1 MANEQTLDRIEA
13 KTYRVQ
19 GLTCTNCAAKFERN
33 VKALPGVKEAKVNFG
48 AAKITVWGEATVEEL
63 EQAGAF
69 EHLKIHEERERTIR
83 REPFWKKKENRNVL
97 VSAVLLLI
105 GIAADAADSGGMAVA
120 MYLAAIALGG
130 YSLFWTGLRNLAR
143 WQLDM
148 NTLMTIAILGAA
160 AIGEWQEGAVV
171 VILFAISE
179 ALERY
184 SMDRA
189 RRSIASLLEMA
200 PAQATIRRGAEE
212 VTVPVEDVRL
222 GEVMIVKPGAKIP
235 LDGVVISGAS
245 TVNEAAM
252 TGESMPLEKTVGDA
266 VFAGTLNEE
275 GFLEVKVTKRA
286 DETVLAKMIDLVE
299 EAQAERAPSQAF
311 IDRFARY
318 YTPFIMIVALVVA
331 VIPPLVVGGH
341 WLDWV
346 YRGLAVLVIG
356 CPCAL
361 VISTPVA
368 IVTALGHAARRGV
381 LIKGGVYLEQIGR
394 LRAVSFDK
402 TGTLTEGKPSVTDV
416 VVYEGGR
423 ERLLAVAAAIE
434 KRSQHPLASAIVR
447 LAEEEGVPFFDVPVD
462 EFQSLTGQGV
472 KAVVGNETYYIGR
485 PSLLVEVLGRLPNEV
500 EERIAAF
507 REEGKTV
514 MAIGTARRLL
524 GLIAAADR
532 PRPSAAATV
541 AALRRL
547 GVKEIAMVTGDHKQ
561 TAQAI
566 GRQAGVSAIHAGLLP
581 EQKMAAIREL
591 KQRYG
596 ITAMVGDGV
605 NDAPA
610 LAAADIG
617 VAMGGAGTDAAL
629 ETADVVLMADDLRQL
644 PYTVRLGRRTLAIIK
659 QNMAFAFG
667 LKALALIAAIPG
679 WLTLWL
685 AVFAD
690 MGATLL
696 VTFNSIRLLRVKE
709 EGDGQ

>member
-1 MANEQTLDRIEA
+1 MAVANEQALEQLET

-19 GLTCTNCAAKFERN
+19 GLTCTNCAAKFEQN

-48 AAKITVWGEATVEEL
+48 AAKLTVWGEATIEEL

-69 EHLKIHEERERTIR
+69 ERLKIREERERITR
-83 REPFWKKKENRNVL
+83 REPFWKKKENWNIL
-97 VSAVLLLI
+97 ASAVLLLI
-105 GIAADAADSGGMAVA
+105 GIAADAADGGILAVA
-120 MYLAAIALGG
+120 MYLAVIVIGG
-130 YSLFWTGLRNLAR
+130 YSLFSTGLRNLAR
-143 WQLDM
+143 LQFDM

-184 SMDRA
+184 SMDQA
-189 RRSIASLLEMA
+189 RRSIASLMEMA
-200 PAQATIRRGAEE
+200 PAEAIIRRGAEE
-212 VTVPVEDVRL
+212 MTVPVEDVRV
-222 GEVMIVKPGAKIP
+222 GDVMIVRPGGKIA
-235 LDGVVISGAS
+235 LDGVVVNGAS
-245 TVNEAAM
+245 TVNEAAI
-252 TGESMPLEKTVGDA
+252 TGESMPSEKTVGDS
-266 VFAGTLNEE
+266 VFAGTLNGE
-275 GFLEVKVTKRA
+275 GFLEVKVTKRT
-286 DETVLAKMIDLVE
+286 DETTLAKMIDLIE

-318 YTPFIMIVALVVA
+318 YTPFIIIFALFIAIVS
-331 VIPPLVVGGH
+331 PLWMGGA

-368 IVTALGHAARRGV
+368 IVTAIGNAARRGV

-394 LRAVSFDK
+394 LRAVAFDK
-402 TGTLTEGKPSVTDV
+402 TGTLTKGKPAVTDII
-416 VVYEGGR
+416 VYEGKR

-434 KRSQHPLASAIVR
+434 KRSQHPLASAVVR
-447 LAEEEGVPFFDVPVD
+447 QAKEEGVSFLDVPVD

-472 KAVVGNETYYIGR
+472 KAVVGNETYYIGS
-485 PSLLVEVLGRLPNEV
+485 PSLFVDMLGRLPDEV
-500 EERIAAF
+500 EQRIAAF
-507 REEGKTV
+507 RQEGKTV
-514 MAIGTARRLL
+514 MAIGTASRLL
-524 GLIAAADR
+524 GLIAAADQLR
-532 PRPSAAATV
+532 SSAPDTIKAM
-541 AALRRL
+541 RRL
-547 GVKEIAMVTGDHKQ
+547 GVKEVAMVTGDHEQ

-566 GRQAGVSAIHAGLLP
+566 GRQAGVSDIRAGLLP
-581 EQKMAAIREL
+581 EQKLAAIREL

-596 ITAMVGDGV
+596 MTAMVGDGV

-610 LAAADIG
+610 LAAADVG
-617 VAMGGAGTDAAL
+617 VAMGGAGTDTAL

-644 PYTVRLGRRTLAIIK
+644 PYTIRLGSRTLAIIK
-659 QNMAFAFG
+659 QNIAFALG
-667 LKALALIAAIPG
+667 LKVLALIAAVPG

-696 VTFNSIRLLRVKE
+696 VTLNSMRLLRVKE
-709 EGDGQ
+709 

>member
-1 MANEQTLDRIEA
+1 MANEQALEQLET

-19 GLTCTNCAAKFERN
+19 GLTCTNCAAKFEQN

-48 AAKITVWGEATVEEL
+48 AAKLTVWGEATIEEL

-69 EHLKIHEERERTIR
+69 ERLKIREERERITR
-83 REPFWKKKENRNVL
+83 REPFWKKKENWNIL
-97 VSAVLLLI
+97 ASAVLLLI
-105 GIAADAADSGGMAVA
+105 GIAADTADGGILAVA
-120 MYLAAIALGG
+120 MYLAVIVIGG
-130 YSLFWTGLRNLAR
+130 YSLFSTGLRNLAR
-143 WQLDM
+143 LQFDM

-184 SMDRA
+184 SMDQA
-189 RRSIASLLEMA
+189 RRSIASLMEMA
-200 PAQATIRRGAEE
+200 PAEAIIRRGAEE
-212 VTVPVEDVRL
+212 MTVPVEDVRV
-222 GEVMIVKPGAKIP
+222 GDVMIVRPGGKIA
-235 LDGVVISGAS
+235 LDGVVVNGAS
-245 TVNEAAM
+245 TVNEAAI
-252 TGESMPLEKTVGDA
+252 TGESMPSEKTVGDS
-266 VFAGTLNEE
+266 VFAGTLNGE
-275 GFLEVKVTKRA
+275 GFLEVKVTKRT
-286 DETVLAKMIDLVE
+286 DETTLAKMIDLIE

-318 YTPFIMIVALVVA
+318 YTPFIIIFALFIAIV
-331 VIPPLVVGGH
+331 PPLWMGGA

-368 IVTALGHAARRGV
+368 IVTAIGNAARRGV

-394 LRAVSFDK
+394 LRAVAFDK
-402 TGTLTEGKPSVTDV
+402 TGTLTKGKPAVTDII
-416 VVYEGGR
+416 VYEGKR

-434 KRSQHPLASAIVR
+434 KRSQHPLASAVVR
-447 LAEEEGVPFFDVPVD
+447 QAKEEGVSFLDVPVD

-472 KAVVGNETYYIGR
+472 KAVVGNETYYIGS
-485 PSLLVEVLGRLPNEV
+485 PSLFVDMLGRLPDEV
-500 EERIAAF
+500 EQRIAAF
-507 REEGKTV
+507 RQEGKTV
-514 MAIGTARRLL
+514 MAIGTASRLL
-524 GLIAAADR
+524 GLIAAADQLR
-532 PRPSAAATV
+532 SSASDTIKAMQ
-541 AALRRL
+541 RL
-547 GVKEIAMVTGDHKQ
+547 GVKEVAMVTGDHEQ

-566 GRQAGVSAIHAGLLP
+566 GHQAGVSDIRAGLLP
-581 EQKMAAIREL
+581 EQKLAAIREL

-596 ITAMVGDGV
+596 MTAMVGDGV

-610 LAAADIG
+610 LAAADVG
-617 VAMGGAGTDAAL
+617 VAMGGAGTDTAL

-644 PYTVRLGRRTLAIIK
+644 PYTIRLGSRTLAIIK
-659 QNMAFAFG
+659 QNIAFALG
-667 LKALALIAAIPG
+667 LKVLALIAAVPG

-696 VTFNSIRLLRVKE
+696 VTLNSMRLLRVKE
-709 EGDGQ
+709 

>member
-1 MANEQTLDRIEA
+1 MAVANEQALEQLET

-19 GLTCTNCAAKFERN
+19 GLTCTNCAAKFEQN

-48 AAKITVWGEATVEEL
+48 AAKLTVWGEATIEEL

-69 EHLKIHEERERTIR
+69 ERLKIREERERITR
-83 REPFWKKKENRNVL
+83 REPFWKKKENWNIL
-97 VSAVLLLI
+97 ASAVLLLI
-105 GIAADAADSGGMAVA
+105 GIAADAADGGILAVA
-120 MYLAAIALGG
+120 MYLAVIVIGG
-130 YSLFWTGLRNLAR
+130 YSLFSTGLRNLAR
-143 WQLDM
+143 LQFDM

-184 SMDRA
+184 SMDQA
-189 RRSIASLLEMA
+189 RRSIASLMEMA
-200 PAQATIRRGAEE
+200 PAEAIIRRGAEE
-212 VTVPVEDVRL
+212 MTVPVEDVRV
-222 GEVMIVKPGAKIP
+222 GDVMIVRPGGKIA
-235 LDGVVISGAS
+235 LDGVVVNGAS
-245 TVNEAAM
+245 TVNEAAI
-252 TGESMPLEKTVGDA
+252 TGESMPSEKTVGDS
-266 VFAGTLNEE
+266 VFAGTLNGE
-275 GFLEVKVTKRA
+275 GFLEVKVTKRT
-286 DETVLAKMIDLVE
+286 DETTLAKMIDLIE

-318 YTPFIMIVALVVA
+318 YTPFIIIFALFIAIV
-331 VIPPLVVGGH
+331 PPLWMGGA

-368 IVTALGHAARRGV
+368 IVTAIGNAARRGV

-394 LRAVSFDK
+394 LRAVAFDK
-402 TGTLTEGKPSVTDV
+402 TGTLTKGKPAVTDII
-416 VVYEGGR
+416 VYEGKR

-434 KRSQHPLASAIVR
+434 KRSQHPLASAVVR
-447 LAEEEGVPFFDVPVD
+447 QAKEEGVSFLDVPVD

-472 KAVVGNETYYIGR
+472 KAVVGNETYYIGS
-485 PSLLVEVLGRLPNEV
+485 PSLFVDMLGRLPDEV
-500 EERIAAF
+500 EQRIAAF
-507 REEGKTV
+507 RQEGKTV
-514 MAIGTARRLL
+514 MAIGTASRLL
-524 GLIAAADR
+524 GLIAAADQLR
-532 PRPSAAATV
+532 SSAPDTIKAM
-541 AALRRL
+541 RRL
-547 GVKEIAMVTGDHKQ
+547 GVKEVAMVTGDHEQ

-566 GRQAGVSAIHAGLLP
+566 GRQAGVSDIRAGLLP
-581 EQKMAAIREL
+581 EQKLAAIREL

-596 ITAMVGDGV
+596 MTAMVGDGV

-610 LAAADIG
+610 LAAADVG
-617 VAMGGAGTDAAL
+617 VAMGGAGTDTAL

-644 PYTVRLGRRTLAIIK
+644 PYTIRLGSRTLAIIK
-659 QNMAFAFG
+659 QNIAFALG
-667 LKALALIAAIPG
+667 LKVLALIAAVPG

-696 VTFNSIRLLRVKE
+696 VTLNSMRLLRVKE
-709 EGDGQ
+709 

>member
-1 MANEQTLDRIEA
+1 MAVGNEQTLDRLEA

-19 GLTCTNCAAKFERN
+19 GLTCTNCAAKFEQN
-33 VKALPGVKEAKVNFG
+33 VKSLPGVKEAKVNFG
-48 AAKITVWGEATVEEL
+48 AAKLTVWGEATIDEL

-69 EHLKIHEERERTIR
+69 EQLTIREERERTVR
-83 REPFWKKKENRNVL
+83 PEPFWKKKENRNVL

-105 GIAADAADSGGMAVA
+105 GIAADAADKGMLAIA
-120 MYLAAIALGG
+120 MYLAAIVIGG

-143 WQLDM
+143 WQFDM
-148 NTLMTIAILGAA
+148 KTLMTIAILGAT

-184 SMDRA
+184 SMENA
-189 RRSIASLLEMA
+189 RRSIASLMEMA
-200 PAQATIRRGAEE
+200 PAEATIRRGTEE
-212 VTVPVEDVRL
+212 MTVPVEDVRV
-222 GEVMIVKPGAKIP
+222 GDVMIVKPGGKIA
-235 LDGVVISGAS
+235 LDGIVISGAS
-245 TVNEAAM
+245 TVNEAAI
-252 TGESMPLEKTVGDA
+252 TGESLPVEKAVGDA
-266 VFAGTLNEE
+266 VFAGTLNGE
-275 GFLEVKVTKRA
+275 GFLEVEVTKHA
-286 DETVLAKMIDLVE
+286 DETTLAKMIDLVE

-311 IDRFARY
+311 VDRFARY
-318 YTPFIMIVALVVA
+318 YTPFIIVTALLIAIV
-331 VIPPLVVGGH
+331 PPLVMGGE
-341 WLDWV
+341 WLDWI

-368 IVTALGHAARRGV
+368 IVTAIGNAARRGV
-381 LIKGGVYLEQIGR
+381 LIKGGVHLEQIGR
-394 LRAVSFDK
+394 LRAVAFDK
-402 TGTLTEGKPSVTDV
+402 TGTLTKGKPAVTDV
-416 VVYEGGR
+416 VVYEGTR
-423 ERLLAVAAAIE
+423 EQLLAIAAAIE

-447 LAEEEGVPFFDVPVD
+447 KAEEEGAPFLDVAVE

-472 KAVVGNETYYIGR
+472 KAVIAGNTYYIGS
-485 PSLLVEVLGRLPNEV
+485 PALFTSWIGKLPDEA
-500 EERIAAF
+500 EKQISAF
-507 REEGKTV
+507 RNEGKTV
-514 MAIGTARRLL
+514 MAVGTADRLL
-524 GLIAAADR
+524 GLVAAADQL
-532 PRPSAAATV
+532 RPSAPETV

-547 GVKEIAMVTGDHKQ
+547 GVAEVVMVTGDHEQ

-566 GRQAGVSAIHAGLLP
+566 GRQAGVSDIRAELLP
-581 EQKMAAIREL
+581 EQKLAAIREL
-591 KQRYG
+591 KERCG
-596 ITAMVGDGV
+596 MTAMVGDGV

-644 PYTVRLGRRTLAIIK
+644 PYTVHLGRRTLAVIR
-659 QNMAFAFG
+659 QNIAVALG
-667 LKALALIAAIPG
+667 LKVLALVAAVPG

-696 VTFNSIRLLRVKE
+696 VTLNSMRLLRVKE
-709 EGDGQ
+709 

>member
-1 MANEQTLDRIEA
+1 MANEQALEQLET

-19 GLTCTNCAAKFERN
+19 GLTCTNCAAKFEQN

-48 AAKITVWGEATVEEL
+48 AAKLTVWGEATIEEL

-69 EHLKIHEERERTIR
+69 ERLKIREERERITR
-83 REPFWKKKENRNVL
+83 REPFWKKKENWNIL
-97 VSAVLLLI
+97 ASAVLLLI
-105 GIAADAADSGGMAVA
+105 GIAADAADGGILAVA
-120 MYLAAIALGG
+120 MYLAVIVIGG
-130 YSLFWTGLRNLAR
+130 YSLFSTGLRNLAR
-143 WQLDM
+143 LQFDM

-184 SMDRA
+184 SMDQA
-189 RRSIASLLEMA
+189 RRSIASLMEMA
-200 PAQATIRRGAEE
+200 PAEAIIRRGAEE
-212 VTVPVEDVRL
+212 MTVPVEDVRV
-222 GEVMIVKPGAKIP
+222 GDVMIVRPGGKIA
-235 LDGVVISGAS
+235 LDGVVVNGAS
-245 TVNEAAM
+245 TVNEAAI
-252 TGESMPLEKTVGDA
+252 TGESMPSEKTVGDS
-266 VFAGTLNEE
+266 VFAGTLNGE
-275 GFLEVKVTKRA
+275 GFLEVKVTKRT
-286 DETVLAKMIDLVE
+286 DETTLAKMIDLIE

-318 YTPFIMIVALVVA
+318 YTPFIIIFALFIAIVS
-331 VIPPLVVGGH
+331 PLWMGGA

-368 IVTALGHAARRGV
+368 IVTAIGNAARRGV

-394 LRAVSFDK
+394 LRAVAFDK
-402 TGTLTEGKPSVTDV
+402 TGTLTKGKPAVTDII
-416 VVYEGGR
+416 VYEGKR

-434 KRSQHPLASAIVR
+434 KRSQHPLASAVVR
-447 LAEEEGVPFFDVPVD
+447 QAKEEGVSFLDVPVD

-472 KAVVGNETYYIGR
+472 KAVVGNETYYIGS
-485 PSLLVEVLGRLPNEV
+485 PSLFVDMLGRLPDEV
-500 EERIAAF
+500 EQRIAAF
-507 REEGKTV
+507 RQEGKTV
-514 MAIGTARRLL
+514 MAIGTASRLL
-524 GLIAAADR
+524 GLIAAADQLR
-532 PRPSAAATV
+532 SSAPDTIKAM
-541 AALRRL
+541 RRL
-547 GVKEIAMVTGDHKQ
+547 GVKEVAMVTGDHEQ

-566 GRQAGVSAIHAGLLP
+566 GRQAGVSDIRAGLLP
-581 EQKMAAIREL
+581 EQKLAAIREL

-596 ITAMVGDGV
+596 MTAMVGDGV

-610 LAAADIG
+610 LAAADVG
-617 VAMGGAGTDAAL
+617 VAMGGAGTDTAL

-644 PYTVRLGRRTLAIIK
+644 PYTIRLGSRTLAIIK
-659 QNMAFAFG
+659 QNIAFALG
-667 LKALALIAAIPG
+667 LKVLALIAAVPG

-696 VTFNSIRLLRVKE
+696 VTLNSMRLLRVKE
-709 EGDGQ
+709 

>member
-1 MANEQTLDRIEA
+1 VANEQALEQLET

-19 GLTCTNCAAKFERN
+19 GLTCTNCAAKFEQN

-48 AAKITVWGEATVEEL
+48 AAKLTVWGEATIEEL

-69 EHLKIHEERERTIR
+69 ERLKIREERERITR
-83 REPFWKKKENRNVL
+83 REPFWKKKENWNIL
-97 VSAVLLLI
+97 ASAVLLLI
-105 GIAADAADSGGMAVA
+105 GIAADAADGGILAVA
-120 MYLAAIALGG
+120 MYLAVIVIGG
-130 YSLFWTGLRNLAR
+130 YSLFSTGLRNLAR
-143 WQLDM
+143 LQFDM

-184 SMDRA
+184 SMDQA
-189 RRSIASLLEMA
+189 RRSIASLMEMA
-200 PAQATIRRGAEE
+200 PAEAIIRRGAEE
-212 VTVPVEDVRL
+212 MTVPVEDVRV
-222 GEVMIVKPGAKIP
+222 GDVMIVRPGGKIA
-235 LDGVVISGAS
+235 LDGVVVNGAS
-245 TVNEAAM
+245 TVNEAAI
-252 TGESMPLEKTVGDA
+252 TGESMPSEKTVGDS
-266 VFAGTLNEE
+266 VFAGTLNGE
-275 GFLEVKVTKRA
+275 GFLEVKVTKRT
-286 DETVLAKMIDLVE
+286 DETTLAKMIDLIE

-318 YTPFIMIVALVVA
+318 YTPFIIIFALFIAIV
-331 VIPPLVVGGH
+331 PPLWMGGA

-368 IVTALGHAARRGV
+368 IVTAIGNAARRGV

-394 LRAVSFDK
+394 LRAVAFDK
-402 TGTLTEGKPSVTDV
+402 TGTLTKGKPAVTDII
-416 VVYEGGR
+416 VYAGKR

-434 KRSQHPLASAIVR
+434 KRSQHPLASAVVR
-447 LAEEEGVPFFDVPVD
+447 QAKEEGVSFLDVPVD

-472 KAVVGNETYYIGR
+472 KAVVGNETYYIGS
-485 PSLLVEVLGRLPNEV
+485 PSLFVDMLGRLPDEV
-500 EERIAAF
+500 EQRIAAF
-507 REEGKTV
+507 RQEGKTV
-514 MAIGTARRLL
+514 MAIGTASRLL
-524 GLIAAADR
+524 GLIAAADQLR
-532 PRPSAAATV
+532 SSAPDTIKAM
-541 AALRRL
+541 RRL
-547 GVKEIAMVTGDHKQ
+547 GVKEVAMVTGDHEQ

-566 GRQAGVSAIHAGLLP
+566 GRQAGVSDIRAGLLP
-581 EQKMAAIREL
+581 EQKLAAIREL

-596 ITAMVGDGV
+596 MTAMVGDGV

-610 LAAADIG
+610 LAAADVG
-617 VAMGGAGTDAAL
+617 VAMGGAGTDTAL

-644 PYTVRLGRRTLAIIK
+644 PYTIRLGSRTLAIIK
-659 QNMAFAFG
+659 QNIAFALG
-667 LKALALIAAIPG
+667 LKVLALIAAVPG

-696 VTFNSIRLLRVKE
+696 VTLNSMRLLRVKE
-709 EGDGQ
+709 

>member
-19 GLTCTNCAAKFERN
+19 GLTCANCAAKFERN

-69 EHLKIHEERERTIR
+69 ERLKIREERERTIR
-83 REPFWKKKENRNVL
+83 REPFWKKKENGNVL
-97 VSAVLLLI
+97 VSAALLLI

-200 PAQATIRRGAEE
+200 PAAATIRRGAEE

-235 LDGVVISGAS
+235 LDGVVVSGAS

-252 TGESMPLEKTVGDA
+252 TGESVPSEKTVGDA
-266 VFAGTLNEE
+266 VFAGTLNGE

-286 DETVLAKMIDLVE
+286 DETMLAKMIDLVE

-311 IDRFARY
+311 IDRFALY
-318 YTPFIMIVALVVA
+318 YTPFIMIAALLVA
-331 VIPPLVVGGH
+331 VIPPLVVGGN

-394 LRAVSFDK
+394 LRAVAFDK

-447 LAEEEGVPFFDVPVD
+447 LAEEDGVPFFDVPVD
-462 EFQSLTGQGV
+462 DFQSLTGQGV

-485 PSLLVEVLGRLPNEV
+485 PSLLASVLGRLPGEA
-500 EERIAAF
+500 EQRIAAF
-507 REEGKTV
+507 RQEGKTV

-532 PRPSAAATV
+532 LRPSAAATI
-541 AALRRL
+541 AALPRL
-547 GVKEIAMVTGDHKQ
+547 GIKEIAMVTGDHKQ

-566 GRQAGVSAIHAGLLP
+566 GRQAGVSAIRAGLLP
-581 EQKMAAIREL
+581 EQKLAAIREL

-644 PYTVRLGRRTLAIIK
+644 PYTVRLGRRTLSIIK
-659 QNMAFAFG
+659 QNIVFALG
-667 LKALALIAAIPG
+667 LKALALMAAIPG

-696 VTFNSIRLLRVKE
+696 VTFNSMRLLRVKE
-709 EGDGQ
+709 

>member
-1 MANEQTLDRIEA
+1 MANEQTLERIEA

-19 GLTCTNCAAKFERN
+19 GLTCANCAAKFERN

-48 AAKITVWGEATVEEL
+48 AAKITVWGETTVEEL

-69 EHLKIHEERERTIR
+69 ERLKIREERERTIR
-83 REPFWKKKENRNVL
+83 REPFWKKKENGNVL
-97 VSAVLLLI
+97 VSAALLLI

-235 LDGVVISGAS
+235 LDGVVVSGAS

-252 TGESMPLEKTVGDA
+252 TGESVPSEKTVGDA
-266 VFAGTLNEE
+266 VFAGTLNGE

-286 DETVLAKMIDLVE
+286 DETMLAKMIDLVE

-318 YTPFIMIVALVVA
+318 YTPFIMIAALLVAF
-331 VIPPLVVGGH
+331 IPPLVAGGN

-394 LRAVSFDK
+394 LRAVAFDK

-423 ERLLAVAAAIE
+423 EQLLAVAAAIE

-447 LAEEEGVPFFDVPVD
+447 LAEEDGVPFFDVPVD

-472 KAVVGNETYYIGR
+472 RAVVGNETYYIGR
-485 PSLLVEVLGRLPNEV
+485 PSLLAEVLGRLSDEA
-500 EERIAAF
+500 EQRIAAF
-507 REEGKTV
+507 RQEGKTV
-514 MAIGTARRLL
+514 MAIGMARRLL

-532 PRPSAAATV
+532 LRPSAAATI

-547 GVKEIAMVTGDHKQ
+547 GIKEIAMVTGDHKQ

-566 GRQAGVSAIHAGLLP
+566 GRQAGVSAIRAGLLP
-581 EQKMAAIREL
+581 EQKLAAIREL

-644 PYTVRLGRRTLAIIK
+644 PYTVRLGRRTLSIIK
-659 QNMAFAFG
+659 QNIAFALG
-667 LKALALIAAIPG
+667 LKALALMAAIPG

-696 VTFNSIRLLRVKE
+696 VTFNSMRLLRVKE
-709 EGDGQ
+709 

>member
-1 MANEQTLDRIEA
+1 MANEQTLDRLEA

-19 GLTCTNCAAKFERN
+19 GLTCTNCAAKFEHN
-33 VKALPGVKEAKVNFG
+33 VKSLPGVKEAKVNFG
-48 AAKITVWGEATVEEL
+48 AAKLTVWGETTIEEL

-69 EHLKIHEERERTIR
+69 ERLKIREERERLMR
-83 REPFWKKKENRNVL
+83 REPFWKKKENWNVL
-97 VSAVLLLI
+97 VAAGLLGL
-105 GIAADAADSGGMAVA
+105 GVAADAADRGILAVV
-120 MYLAAIALGG
+120 MYLGAIAIGG
-130 YSLFWTGLRNLAR
+130 YSLFWTGLRNLVR

-189 RRSIASLLEMA
+189 RRSIASLMEMA
-200 PAQATIRRGAEE
+200 PAEATIQRGAEE

-235 LDGVVISGAS
+235 LDGVVVNGAS

-252 TGESMPLEKTVGDA
+252 TGESLPVEKTVGDS

-286 DETVLAKMIDLVE
+286 DETMLAKMIDLVE

-318 YTPFIMIVALVVA
+318 YTPLIMIVALLVA
-331 VIPPLVVGGH
+331 VIPPLVVGGN

-394 LRAVSFDK
+394 FDAVAFDK

-416 VVYEGGR
+416 VVYEESR

-434 KRSQHPLASAIVR
+434 KRSQHPLASAVVR
-447 LAEEEGVPFFDVPVD
+447 LAEEDGVPFLDVPVD
-462 EFQSLTGQGV
+462 DFQSLTGQGV
-472 KAVVGNETYYIGR
+472 KAVVENETYYIGR
-485 PSLLVEVLGRLPNEV
+485 PSLFADMLGRLPDEA
-500 EERIAAF
+500 EQRIAAF
-507 REEGKTV
+507 RQEGKTV
-514 MAIGTARRLL
+514 MAIGTADRLL
-524 GLIAAADR
+524 GLIAAADQL
-532 PRPSAAATV
+532 RPSATETV

-547 GVKEIAMVTGDHKQ
+547 GVGEVVMVTGDHEQ

-566 GRQAGVSAIHAGLLP
+566 GRQAGVSDIRAGLLP
-581 EQKMAAIREL
+581 EEKLTAIREL
-591 KQRYG
+591 KQRCG
-596 ITAMVGDGV
+596 MTAMVGDGV

-617 VAMGGAGTDAAL
+617 VAMGGAGTDTAL

-644 PYTVRLGRRTLAIIK
+644 PYTVRLGRRTLAIIR
-659 QNMAFAFG
+659 QNIAFALG
-667 LKALALIAAIPG
+667 LKVLALVAAVPG

-696 VTFNSIRLLRVKE
+696 VTLNSMRLLRVKE
-709 EGDGQ
+709 

>member
-1 MANEQTLDRIEA
+1 MAVANEQALEQLET

-19 GLTCTNCAAKFERN
+19 GLTCTNCAAKFEQN

-48 AAKITVWGEATVEEL
+48 AAKLTVWGEATIEEL

-69 EHLKIHEERERTIR
+69 ERLKIREERERITR
-83 REPFWKKKENRNVL
+83 REPFWKKKENWNIL
-97 VSAVLLLI
+97 ASAVLLLI
-105 GIAADAADSGGMAVA
+105 GIAADTADGGILAVA
-120 MYLAAIALGG
+120 MYLAVIVIGG
-130 YSLFWTGLRNLAR
+130 YSLFSTGLRNLAR
-143 WQLDM
+143 LQFDM

-184 SMDRA
+184 SMDQA
-189 RRSIASLLEMA
+189 RRSIASLMEMA
-200 PAQATIRRGAEE
+200 PAEAIIRRGAEE
-212 VTVPVEDVRL
+212 MTVPVEDVRV
-222 GEVMIVKPGAKIP
+222 GDVMIVRPGGKIA
-235 LDGVVISGAS
+235 LDGVVVNGAS
-245 TVNEAAM
+245 TVNEAAI
-252 TGESMPLEKTVGDA
+252 TGESMPSEKTVGDS
-266 VFAGTLNEE
+266 VFAGTLNGE
-275 GFLEVKVTKRA
+275 GFLEVKVTKRT
-286 DETVLAKMIDLVE
+286 DETTLAKMIDLIE

-318 YTPFIMIVALVVA
+318 YTPFIIIFALFIAIV
-331 VIPPLVVGGH
+331 PPLWMGGA

-368 IVTALGHAARRGV
+368 IVTAIGNAARRGV

-394 LRAVSFDK
+394 LRAVAFDK
-402 TGTLTEGKPSVTDV
+402 TGTLTKGKPAVTDII
-416 VVYEGGR
+416 VYEGKR

-434 KRSQHPLASAIVR
+434 KRSQHPLASAVVR
-447 LAEEEGVPFFDVPVD
+447 QAKEEGVSFLDVPVD

-472 KAVVGNETYYIGR
+472 KAVVGNETYYIGS
-485 PSLLVEVLGRLPNEV
+485 PSLFVDMLGRLPDEV
-500 EERIAAF
+500 EQRIAAF
-507 REEGKTV
+507 RQEGKTV
-514 MAIGTARRLL
+514 MAIGTASRLL
-524 GLIAAADR
+524 GLIAAADQLR
-532 PRPSAAATV
+532 SSASDTIKAMQ
-541 AALRRL
+541 RL
-547 GVKEIAMVTGDHKQ
+547 GVKEVAMVTGDHEQ

-566 GRQAGVSAIHAGLLP
+566 GRQAGVSDIRAGLLP
-581 EQKMAAIREL
+581 EQKLAAIREL

-596 ITAMVGDGV
+596 MTAMVGDGV

-610 LAAADIG
+610 LAAADVG
-617 VAMGGAGTDAAL
+617 VAMGGAGTDTAL

-644 PYTVRLGRRTLAIIK
+644 PYTIRLGSRTLAIIK
-659 QNMAFAFG
+659 QNIAFALG
-667 LKALALIAAIPG
+667 LKVLALIAAVPG

-696 VTFNSIRLLRVKE
+696 VTLNSMRLLRVKE
-709 EGDGQ
+709 

>member
-1 MANEQTLDRIEA
+1 MANEQALEQLET

-19 GLTCTNCAAKFERN
+19 GLTCTNCAAKFEQN

-48 AAKITVWGEATVEEL
+48 AAKLTVWGEATIEEL

-69 EHLKIHEERERTIR
+69 ERLKIREERERITR
-83 REPFWKKKENRNVL
+83 REPFWKKKENWNIL
-97 VSAVLLLI
+97 ASAVLLLI
-105 GIAADAADSGGMAVA
+105 GIAADAADGGILAVA
-120 MYLAAIALGG
+120 MYLAVIVIGG
-130 YSLFWTGLRNLAR
+130 YSLFSTGLRNLAR
-143 WQLDM
+143 LQFDM

-184 SMDRA
+184 SMDQA
-189 RRSIASLLEMA
+189 RRSIASLMEMA
-200 PAQATIRRGAEE
+200 PAEAIIRRGAEE
-212 VTVPVEDVRL
+212 MTVPVEDVRV
-222 GEVMIVKPGAKIP
+222 GDVMIVRPGGKIA
-235 LDGVVISGAS
+235 LDGVVVNGAS
-245 TVNEAAM
+245 TVNEAAI
-252 TGESMPLEKTVGDA
+252 TGESMPSEKTVGDS
-266 VFAGTLNEE
+266 VFAGTLNGE
-275 GFLEVKVTKRA
+275 GFLEVKVTKRT
-286 DETVLAKMIDLVE
+286 DETTLAKMIDLIE

-318 YTPFIMIVALVVA
+318 YTPFIIIFALFIAIVS
-331 VIPPLVVGGH
+331 PLWMGGA

-368 IVTALGHAARRGV
+368 IVTAIGNAARRGV

-394 LRAVSFDK
+394 LRAVAFDK
-402 TGTLTEGKPSVTDV
+402 TGTLTKGKPAVTDII
-416 VVYEGGR
+416 VYEGKR

-434 KRSQHPLASAIVR
+434 KRSQHPLASAVVR
-447 LAEEEGVPFFDVPVD
+447 QAKEEGVSFLDVPVD

-472 KAVVGNETYYIGR
+472 KAVVGNETCYIGS
-485 PSLLVEVLGRLPNEV
+485 PSLFVDMLGRLPDEV
-500 EERIAAF
+500 EQRIAAF
-507 REEGKTV
+507 RQEGKTV
-514 MAIGTARRLL
+514 MAIGTASRLL
-524 GLIAAADR
+524 GLIAAADQLR
-532 PRPSAAATV
+532 SSAPDTIKAM
-541 AALRRL
+541 RRL
-547 GVKEIAMVTGDHKQ
+547 GVKEVAMVTGDHEQ

-566 GRQAGVSAIHAGLLP
+566 GRQAGVSDIRAGLLP
-581 EQKMAAIREL
+581 EQKLAAIREL

-596 ITAMVGDGV
+596 MTAMVGDGV

-610 LAAADIG
+610 LAAADVG
-617 VAMGGAGTDAAL
+617 VAMGGAGTDTAL

-644 PYTVRLGRRTLAIIK
+644 PYTIRLGSRTLAIIK
-659 QNMAFAFG
+659 QNIAFALG
-667 LKALALIAAIPG
+667 LKVLALIAAVPG

-696 VTFNSIRLLRVKE
+696 VTLNSMRLLRVKE
-709 EGDGQ
+709 

>member
-1 MANEQTLDRIEA
+1 MANEQALEQLET

-19 GLTCTNCAAKFERN
+19 GLTCTNCAAKFEQN

-48 AAKITVWGEATVEEL
+48 AAKLTVWGEATIEEL

-69 EHLKIHEERERTIR
+69 ERLKIREERERITR
-83 REPFWKKKENRNVL
+83 REPFWKKKENWNIL
-97 VSAVLLLI
+97 ASAVLLLI
-105 GIAADAADSGGMAVA
+105 GIAADAADGGILAVA
-120 MYLAAIALGG
+120 MYLAVIVIGG
-130 YSLFWTGLRNLAR
+130 YSLFSTGLRNLAR
-143 WQLDM
+143 LQFDM

-184 SMDRA
+184 SMDQA
-189 RRSIASLLEMA
+189 RRSIASLMEMA
-200 PAQATIRRGAEE
+200 PAEAIIRRGAEE
-212 VTVPVEDVRL
+212 MTVPVEDVRV
-222 GEVMIVKPGAKIP
+222 GDVMIVRPGGKIA
-235 LDGVVISGAS
+235 LDGVVVNGAS
-245 TVNEAAM
+245 TVNEAAI
-252 TGESMPLEKTVGDA
+252 TGESMPSEKTVGDS
-266 VFAGTLNEE
+266 VFAGTLNGE
-275 GFLEVKVTKRA
+275 GFLEVKVTKRT
-286 DETVLAKMIDLVE
+286 DETTLAKMIDLIE

-318 YTPFIMIVALVVA
+318 YTPFIIIFALFIAIVT
-331 VIPPLVVGGH
+331 PLWMGGA

-368 IVTALGHAARRGV
+368 IVTAIGNAARRGV

-394 LRAVSFDK
+394 LRAVAFDK
-402 TGTLTEGKPSVTDV
+402 TGTLTKGKPAVTDII
-416 VVYEGGR
+416 VYEGKR

-434 KRSQHPLASAIVR
+434 KRSQHPLASAVVR
-447 LAEEEGVPFFDVPVD
+447 QAKEEGVSFLDVPVD

-472 KAVVGNETYYIGR
+472 KAVVGNETYYIGS
-485 PSLLVEVLGRLPNEV
+485 PSLFVDMLGRLPDEV
-500 EERIAAF
+500 EQRIAAF
-507 REEGKTV
+507 RQEGKTV
-514 MAIGTARRLL
+514 MAIGTASRLL
-524 GLIAAADR
+524 GLIAAADQLR
-532 PRPSAAATV
+532 SSASDTIKAMQ
-541 AALRRL
+541 RL
-547 GVKEIAMVTGDHKQ
+547 GVKEVAMVTGDHEQ

-566 GRQAGVSAIHAGLLP
+566 GRQAGVSDIRAGLLP
-581 EQKMAAIREL
+581 EQKLAAIREL

-596 ITAMVGDGV
+596 MTAMVGDGV

-610 LAAADIG
+610 LAAADVG
-617 VAMGGAGTDAAL
+617 VAMGGAGTDTAL

-644 PYTVRLGRRTLAIIK
+644 PYTIRLGSRTLAIIK
-659 QNMAFAFG
+659 QNIAFALG
-667 LKALALIAAIPG
+667 LKVLALIAAVPG

-696 VTFNSIRLLRVKE
+696 VTLNSMRLLRVKE
-709 EGDGQ
+709 

>member
-1 MANEQTLDRIEA
+1 MANEQTLERIEA

-19 GLTCTNCAAKFERN
+19 GLTCANCAAKFERN

-48 AAKITVWGEATVEEL
+48 AAKLTVWGEATLEEL

-69 EHLKIHEERERTIR
+69 ERLKIREARERTIQ

-105 GIAADAADSGGMAVA
+105 GIVADAADSAGMAVA

-189 RRSIASLLEMA
+189 RRSIVSLLEMA

-235 LDGVVISGAS
+235 LDGVVVNGAS

-252 TGESMPLEKTVGDA
+252 TGESVPSEKTVGDA
-266 VFAGTLNEE
+266 VFAGTLNGE

-286 DETVLAKMIDLVE
+286 DETMLAKMIDLVE

-318 YTPFIMIVALVVA
+318 YTPFIMIVALLIA
-331 VIPPLVVGGH
+331 VIPPLVVGGN

-381 LIKGGVYLEQIGR
+381 LIKGGGYLEQIGR
-394 LRAVSFDK
+394 LRAVAFDK

-416 VVYEGGR
+416 VVYDESR
-423 ERLLAVAAAIE
+423 ERLLGVAAAIE
-434 KRSQHPLASAIVR
+434 KRSQHPLASAVVR
-447 LAEEEGVPFFDVPVD
+447 QAKEEGVPFLDVPVD

-472 KAVVGNETYYIGR
+472 RAVVGNETYYIGR
-485 PSLLVEVLGRLPNEV
+485 PSLLAEVLGRLPDEA
-500 EERIAAF
+500 EQRIATF
-507 REEGKTV
+507 RQEGKTV

-532 PRPSAAATV
+532 PRPSAAPTV

-566 GRQAGVSAIHAGLLP
+566 GRQAGVSAMCAGLLP
-581 EQKMAAIREL
+581 EQKLAAIREL

-659 QNMAFAFG
+659 QNIAFALG
-667 LKALALIAAIPG
+667 LKALALVAAIPG

-696 VTFNSIRLLRVKE
+696 VTFNSMRLLRVKE

>member
-1 MANEQTLDRIEA
+1 MAVANEQALEQLET

-19 GLTCTNCAAKFERN
+19 GLTCTNCAAKFEQN

-48 AAKITVWGEATVEEL
+48 AAKLTVWGEATIEEL

-69 EHLKIHEERERTIR
+69 ERLKIREERERITR
-83 REPFWKKKENRNVL
+83 REPFWKKKENWNIL
-97 VSAVLLLI
+97 ASAVLLLI
-105 GIAADAADSGGMAVA
+105 GIAADTADGGILAVA
-120 MYLAAIALGG
+120 MYLAVIVIGG
-130 YSLFWTGLRNLAR
+130 YSLFSTGLRNLAR
-143 WQLDM
+143 LQFDM

-184 SMDRA
+184 SMDQA
-189 RRSIASLLEMA
+189 RRSIASLMEMA
-200 PAQATIRRGAEE
+200 PAEAIIRRGAEE
-212 VTVPVEDVRL
+212 MTVPVEDVRV
-222 GEVMIVKPGAKIP
+222 GDVMIVRPGGKIA
-235 LDGVVISGAS
+235 LDGVVVNGAS
-245 TVNEAAM
+245 TVNEAAI
-252 TGESMPLEKTVGDA
+252 TGESMPSEKTVGDS
-266 VFAGTLNEE
+266 VFAGTLNGE
-275 GFLEVKVTKRA
+275 GFLEVKVTKRT
-286 DETVLAKMIDLVE
+286 DETTLAKMIDLIE

-318 YTPFIMIVALVVA
+318 YTPFIIIFALFIAIV
-331 VIPPLVVGGH
+331 PPLWMGGA

-368 IVTALGHAARRGV
+368 IVTAIGNAARRGV

-394 LRAVSFDK
+394 LRAVAFDK
-402 TGTLTEGKPSVTDV
+402 TGTLTKGKPAVTDII
-416 VVYEGGR
+416 VYEGKR

-434 KRSQHPLASAIVR
+434 KRSQHPLASAVVR
-447 LAEEEGVPFFDVPVD
+447 QAKEEGVSFLDVPVD

-472 KAVVGNETYYIGR
+472 KAVVGNETYYIGS
-485 PSLLVEVLGRLPNEV
+485 PSLFVDMLGRLPDEV
-500 EERIAAF
+500 EQRIAAF
-507 REEGKTV
+507 RQEGKTV
-514 MAIGTARRLL
+514 MAIGTASRLL
-524 GLIAAADR
+524 GLIAAADQLR
-532 PRPSAAATV
+532 SSASDTIKAMQ
-541 AALRRL
+541 RL
-547 GVKEIAMVTGDHKQ
+547 GVKEVAMVTGDHEQ

-566 GRQAGVSAIHAGLLP
+566 GHQAGVSDIRAGLLP
-581 EQKMAAIREL
+581 EQKLAAIREL

-596 ITAMVGDGV
+596 MTAMVGDGV

-610 LAAADIG
+610 LAAADVG
-617 VAMGGAGTDAAL
+617 VAMGGAGTDTAL

-644 PYTVRLGRRTLAIIK
+644 PYTIRLGSRTLAIIK
-659 QNMAFAFG
+659 QNIAFALG
-667 LKALALIAAIPG
+667 LKVLALIAAVPG

-696 VTFNSIRLLRVKE
+696 VTLNSMRLLRVKE
-709 EGDGQ
+709 

>member
-1 MANEQTLDRIEA
+1 MVVANEQALEQLET

-19 GLTCTNCAAKFERN
+19 GLTCTNCAAKFEQN

-48 AAKITVWGEATVEEL
+48 AAKLTVWGEATIEEL

-69 EHLKIHEERERTIR
+69 ERLKIREERERITR
-83 REPFWKKKENRNVL
+83 REPFWKKKENWNIL
-97 VSAVLLLI
+97 ASAVLLLI
-105 GIAADAADSGGMAVA
+105 GIAADAADGGILAVA
-120 MYLAAIALGG
+120 MYLAVIVIGG
-130 YSLFWTGLRNLAR
+130 YSLFSTGLRNLAR
-143 WQLDM
+143 LQFDM

-184 SMDRA
+184 SMDQA
-189 RRSIASLLEMA
+189 RRSIASLMEMA
-200 PAQATIRRGAEE
+200 PAEAIIRRGAEE
-212 VTVPVEDVRL
+212 MTVPVEDVRV
-222 GEVMIVKPGAKIP
+222 GDVMIVRPGGKIA
-235 LDGVVISGAS
+235 LDGVVVNGAS
-245 TVNEAAM
+245 TVNEAAI
-252 TGESMPLEKTVGDA
+252 TGESMPSEKTVGDS
-266 VFAGTLNEE
+266 VFAGTLNGE
-275 GFLEVKVTKRA
+275 GFLEVKVTKRT
-286 DETVLAKMIDLVE
+286 DETTLAKMIDLIE

-318 YTPFIMIVALVVA
+318 YTPFIIIFALFIAIV
-331 VIPPLVVGGH
+331 PPLWMGGA

-368 IVTALGHAARRGV
+368 IVTAIGNAARRGV

-394 LRAVSFDK
+394 LRAVAFDK
-402 TGTLTEGKPSVTDV
+402 TGTLTKGKPAVTDII
-416 VVYEGGR
+416 VYAGKR

-434 KRSQHPLASAIVR
+434 KRSQHPLASAVVR
-447 LAEEEGVPFFDVPVD
+447 QAKEEGVSFLDVPVD

-472 KAVVGNETYYIGR
+472 KAVVGNETYYIGS
-485 PSLLVEVLGRLPNEV
+485 PSLFVDMLGRLPDEV
-500 EERIAAF
+500 EQRIAAF
-507 REEGKTV
+507 RQEGKTV
-514 MAIGTARRLL
+514 MAIGTASRLL
-524 GLIAAADR
+524 GLIAAADQLR
-532 PRPSAAATV
+532 SSAPDTIKAM
-541 AALRRL
+541 RRL
-547 GVKEIAMVTGDHKQ
+547 GVKEVAMVTGDHEQ

-566 GRQAGVSAIHAGLLP
+566 GRQAGVSDIRAGLLP
-581 EQKMAAIREL
+581 EQKLAAIREL

-596 ITAMVGDGV
+596 MTAMVGDGV

-610 LAAADIG
+610 LAAADVG
-617 VAMGGAGTDAAL
+617 VAMGGAGTDTAL

-644 PYTVRLGRRTLAIIK
+644 PYTIRLGSRTLAIIK
-659 QNMAFAFG
+659 QNIAFALG
-667 LKALALIAAIPG
+667 LKVLALIAAVPG

-696 VTFNSIRLLRVKE
+696 VTLNSMRLLRVKE
-709 EGDGQ
+709 

>member
-1 MANEQTLDRIEA
+1 MANEQALEQLET

-19 GLTCTNCAAKFERN
+19 GLTCTNCAAKFEQN

-48 AAKITVWGEATVEEL
+48 AAKLTVWGEATIEEL

-69 EHLKIHEERERTIR
+69 ERLKIREERERITR
-83 REPFWKKKENRNVL
+83 REPFWKKKENWNIL
-97 VSAVLLLI
+97 ASAVLLLI
-105 GIAADAADSGGMAVA
+105 GIAADAADGGILAVA
-120 MYLAAIALGG
+120 MYLAVIVIGG
-130 YSLFWTGLRNLAR
+130 YSLFSTGLRNLAR
-143 WQLDM
+143 LQFDM

-184 SMDRA
+184 SMDQA
-189 RRSIASLLEMA
+189 RRSIASLMEMA
-200 PAQATIRRGAEE
+200 PAEAIIRRGAEE
-212 VTVPVEDVRL
+212 MTVPVEDVRV
-222 GEVMIVKPGAKIP
+222 GDVMIVRPGGKIA
-235 LDGVVISGAS
+235 LDGVVVNGAS
-245 TVNEAAM
+245 TVNEAAI
-252 TGESMPLEKTVGDA
+252 TGESMPSEKTVGDS
-266 VFAGTLNEE
+266 VFAGTLNGE
-275 GFLEVKVTKRA
+275 GFLEVKVTKRT
-286 DETVLAKMIDLVE
+286 DETTLAKMIDLIE

-318 YTPFIMIVALVVA
+318 YTPFIIIFALFIAIV
-331 VIPPLVVGGH
+331 PPLWMGGA

-368 IVTALGHAARRGV
+368 IVTAIGNAARRGV

-394 LRAVSFDK
+394 LRAVAFDK
-402 TGTLTEGKPSVTDV
+402 TGTLTKGKPAVTDII
-416 VVYEGGR
+416 VYEGKR

-434 KRSQHPLASAIVR
+434 KRSQHPLASAVVR
-447 LAEEEGVPFFDVPVD
+447 QAKEEGVSFLDVPVD

-472 KAVVGNETYYIGR
+472 KAVVGNETYYIGS
-485 PSLLVEVLGRLPNEV
+485 PSLFVDMLGRLPDEV
-500 EERIAAF
+500 EQRIAAF
-507 REEGKTV
+507 RQEGKTV
-514 MAIGTARRLL
+514 MAIGTASRLL
-524 GLIAAADR
+524 GLIAAADQLR
-532 PRPSAAATV
+532 SSAPDTIKAM
-541 AALRRL
+541 RRL
-547 GVKEIAMVTGDHKQ
+547 GVKEVAMVTGDHEQ

-566 GRQAGVSAIHAGLLP
+566 GRQAGVSDIRAGLLP
-581 EQKMAAIREL
+581 EQKLAAIREL

-596 ITAMVGDGV
+596 MTAMVGDGV

-610 LAAADIG
+610 LAAADVG
-617 VAMGGAGTDAAL
+617 VAMGGAGTDTAL

-644 PYTVRLGRRTLAIIK
+644 PYTIRLGSRTLAIIK
-659 QNMAFAFG
+659 QNIAFALG
-667 LKALALIAAIPG
+667 LKVLALIAAVPG

-696 VTFNSIRLLRVKE
+696 VTLNSMRLLRVKE
-709 EGDGQ
+709 

>member
-1 MANEQTLDRIEA
+1 MAVANEQALEQLET

-19 GLTCTNCAAKFERN
+19 GLTCTNCAAKFEQN

-48 AAKITVWGEATVEEL
+48 AAKLTVWGEATIEEL

-69 EHLKIHEERERTIR
+69 ERLKIREERERITR
-83 REPFWKKKENRNVL
+83 REPFWKKKENWNIL
-97 VSAVLLLI
+97 ASAVLLLI
-105 GIAADAADSGGMAVA
+105 GIAADAADGGILAVA
-120 MYLAAIALGG
+120 MYLAVIVIGG
-130 YSLFWTGLRNLAR
+130 YSLFSTGLRNLAR
-143 WQLDM
+143 LQFDM

-184 SMDRA
+184 SMDQA
-189 RRSIASLLEMA
+189 RRSIASLMEMA
-200 PAQATIRRGAEE
+200 PAEAIIRRGAEE
-212 VTVPVEDVRL
+212 MTVPVEDVRV
-222 GEVMIVKPGAKIP
+222 GDVMIVRPGGKIA
-235 LDGVVISGAS
+235 LDGVVVNGAS
-245 TVNEAAM
+245 TVNEAAI
-252 TGESMPLEKTVGDA
+252 TGESMPSEKTVGDS
-266 VFAGTLNEE
+266 VFAGTLNGE
-275 GFLEVKVTKRA
+275 GFLEVKVTKRT
-286 DETVLAKMIDLVE
+286 DETTLAKMIDLIE

-318 YTPFIMIVALVVA
+318 YTPFIIIFALFIAIV
-331 VIPPLVVGGH
+331 PPLWMGGA

-368 IVTALGHAARRGV
+368 IVTAIGNAARRGV

-394 LRAVSFDK
+394 LRAVAFDK
-402 TGTLTEGKPSVTDV
+402 TGTLTKGKPAVTDII
-416 VVYEGGR
+416 VYEGKR

-434 KRSQHPLASAIVR
+434 KRSQHPLASAVVR
-447 LAEEEGVPFFDVPVD
+447 QAKEEGVSFLDVPVD

-472 KAVVGNETYYIGR
+472 KAVVGNETYYIGS
-485 PSLLVEVLGRLPNEV
+485 PSLFVDMLGRLPDEV
-500 EERIAAF
+500 EQRIAAF
-507 REEGKTV
+507 RQEGKTV
-514 MAIGTARRLL
+514 MAIGTASRLL
-524 GLIAAADR
+524 GLIAAADQLR
-532 PRPSAAATV
+532 SSASDTIKAMQ
-541 AALRRL
+541 RL
-547 GVKEIAMVTGDHKQ
+547 GVKEVAMVTGDHEQ

-566 GRQAGVSAIHAGLLP
+566 GRQAGVSDIRAGLLP
-581 EQKMAAIREL
+581 EQKLAAIREL

-596 ITAMVGDGV
+596 MTAMVGDGV

-610 LAAADIG
+610 LAAADVG
-617 VAMGGAGTDAAL
+617 VAMGGAGTDTAL

-644 PYTVRLGRRTLAIIK
+644 PYTIRLGSRTLAIIK
-659 QNMAFAFG
+659 QNIAFALG
-667 LKALALIAAIPG
+667 LKVLALIAAVPG

-696 VTFNSIRLLRVKE
+696 VTLNSMRLLRVKE
-709 EGDGQ
+709 

>member
-1 MANEQTLDRIEA
+1 MAVANEQALEQLET

-19 GLTCTNCAAKFERN
+19 GLTCTNCAAKFEQN

-48 AAKITVWGEATVEEL
+48 AAKLTVWGEATIEEL

-69 EHLKIHEERERTIR
+69 ERLKIREERERITR
-83 REPFWKKKENRNVL
+83 REPFWKKKENWNIL
-97 VSAVLLLI
+97 ASAVLLLI
-105 GIAADAADSGGMAVA
+105 GIAADAADGGILAVA
-120 MYLAAIALGG
+120 MYLAVIVIGG
-130 YSLFWTGLRNLAR
+130 YSLFSTGLRNLAR
-143 WQLDM
+143 LQFDM

-184 SMDRA
+184 SMDQA
-189 RRSIASLLEMA
+189 RRSIASLMEMA
-200 PAQATIRRGAEE
+200 PAEAIIRRGAEE
-212 VTVPVEDVRL
+212 MTVPVEDVRV
-222 GEVMIVKPGAKIP
+222 GDVMIVRPGGKIA
-235 LDGVVISGAS
+235 LDGVVVNGAS
-245 TVNEAAM
+245 TVNEAAI
-252 TGESMPLEKTVGDA
+252 TGESMPSEKTVGDS
-266 VFAGTLNEE
+266 VFAGTLNGE
-275 GFLEVKVTKRA
+275 GFLEVKVTKRT
-286 DETVLAKMIDLVE
+286 DETTLAKMIDLIE

-318 YTPFIMIVALVVA
+318 YTPFIIIFALFIAIV
-331 VIPPLVVGGH
+331 PPLWMGGA

-368 IVTALGHAARRGV
+368 IVTAIGNAARRGV

-394 LRAVSFDK
+394 LRAVAFDK
-402 TGTLTEGKPSVTDV
+402 TGTLTKGKPAVTDII
-416 VVYEGGR
+416 VYAGKR

-434 KRSQHPLASAIVR
+434 KRSQHPLASAVVR
-447 LAEEEGVPFFDVPVD
+447 QAKEEGVSFLDVPVD

-472 KAVVGNETYYIGR
+472 KAVVGNETYYIGS
-485 PSLLVEVLGRLPNEV
+485 PSLFVDMLGRLPDEV
-500 EERIAAF
+500 EQRIAAF
-507 REEGKTV
+507 RQEGKTV
-514 MAIGTARRLL
+514 MAIGTASRLL
-524 GLIAAADR
+524 GLIAAADQLR
-532 PRPSAAATV
+532 SSAPDTIKAM
-541 AALRRL
+541 RRL
-547 GVKEIAMVTGDHKQ
+547 GVKEVAMVTGDHEQ

-566 GRQAGVSAIHAGLLP
+566 GRQAGVSDIRAGLLP
-581 EQKMAAIREL
+581 EQKLAAIREL

-596 ITAMVGDGV
+596 MTAMVGDGV

-610 LAAADIG
+610 LAAADVG
-617 VAMGGAGTDAAL
+617 VAMGGAGTDTAL

-644 PYTVRLGRRTLAIIK
+644 PYTIRLGSRTLAIIK
-659 QNMAFAFG
+659 QNIAFALG
-667 LKALALIAAIPG
+667 LKVLALIAAVPG

-696 VTFNSIRLLRVKE
+696 VTLNSMRLLRVKE
-709 EGDGQ
+709 

>member
-1 MANEQTLDRIEA
+1 MGNEQTLDRLEA

-19 GLTCTNCAAKFERN
+19 GLTCTNCAAKFEQN
-33 VKALPGVKEAKVNFG
+33 VKSLPGVKEAKVNFG
-48 AAKITVWGEATVEEL
+48 AAKLTVWGEATIDEL

-69 EHLKIHEERERTIR
+69 EQLTIREERERTVQ
-83 REPFWKKKENRNVL
+83 REPFWKRKENRNVFAS
-97 VSAVLLLI
+97 VALLLF
-105 GIAADAADSGGMAVA
+105 GVAADAADKGMLAIA
-120 MYLAAIALGG
+120 MYLAAIVIGG

-143 WQLDM
+143 WQFDM
-148 NTLMTIAILGAA
+148 KTLMTIAILGAA

-179 ALERY
+179 ALESY

-189 RRSIASLLEMA
+189 RRSIASLMEMA
-200 PAQATIRRGAEE
+200 PAAATIRRGAEE
-212 VTVPVEDVRL
+212 VTVPVEDVRV
-222 GEVMIVKPGAKIP
+222 GDVMIVKPGGKIA
-235 LDGVVISGAS
+235 LDGIVISGAS
-245 TVNEAAM
+245 TVNEAAI
-252 TGESMPLEKTVGDA
+252 TGESLPVEKAVGDA
-266 VFAGTLNEE
+266 VFAGTLNGE
-275 GFLEVKVTKRA
+275 GFLEVEVTKRA
-286 DETVLAKMIDLVE
+286 DETTLAKMIDLVE

-318 YTPFIMIVALVVA
+318 YTPFIIVTALLIAIV
-331 VIPPLVVGGH
+331 PPFVMGGG

-368 IVTALGHAARRGV
+368 IVTAIGNAARRGV

-394 LRAVSFDK
+394 LRAVAFDK
-402 TGTLTEGKPSVTDV
+402 TGTLTKGKPAVTDV
-416 VVYEGGR
+416 VVYEGSR
-423 ERLLAVAAAIE
+423 EQLLAVAAAIE

-447 LAEEEGVPFFDVPVD
+447 KAEEEGAPFLDVAVE

-472 KAVVGNETYYIGR
+472 KAVIAGNTYYIGS
-485 PSLLVEVLGRLPNEV
+485 PALFTSLIGKLPDEA
-500 EERIAAF
+500 EKQISAF
-507 REEGKTV
+507 RDEGKTV
-514 MAIGTARRLL
+514 MAVGTADRLL
-524 GLIAAADR
+524 GLVAAADQL
-532 PRPSAAATV
+532 RPSAPETV

-547 GVKEIAMVTGDHKQ
+547 GVAEVVMVTGDHEQ
-561 TAQAI
+561 TARAI
-566 GRQAGVSAIHAGLLP
+566 GRQAGVSDIRAGLLP
-581 EQKMAAIREL
+581 EQKLAAIRDL
-591 KQRYG
+591 KQRCG
-596 ITAMVGDGV
+596 VTAMIGDGV

-617 VAMGGAGTDAAL
+617 VAMGGAGTDTAL

-644 PYTVRLGRRTLAIIK
+644 PYTVRLGRRTLAVIR
-659 QNMAFAFG
+659 QNIAVALG
-667 LKALALIAAIPG
+667 LKVLALVAAVPG

-696 VTFNSIRLLRVKE
+696 VTLNSMRLLRVKE
-709 EGDGQ
+709 

>member
-1 MANEQTLDRIEA
+1 MANEQTLDRVGA

-19 GLTCTNCAAKFERN
+19 GLTCANCAAKFERN

-48 AAKITVWGEATVEEL
+48 AAKLTVWGEATVEEL

-69 EHLKIHEERERTIR
+69 ERLKIREERERTIR

-200 PAQATIRRGAEE
+200 PAEATIRRGAEE

-235 LDGVVISGAS
+235 LDGVVVNGAS

-252 TGESMPLEKTVGDA
+252 TGESIPLEKTVGDA
-266 VFAGTLNEE
+266 VFAGTLNGE

-286 DETVLAKMIDLVE
+286 DETMLAKMIDLVE

-318 YTPFIMIVALVVA
+318 YTPFIMIVALLVA
-331 VIPPLVVGGH
+331 VIPPLVVGGN

-394 LRAVSFDK
+394 LRAVAFDK

-416 VVYEGGR
+416 VVYEGSR

-434 KRSQHPLASAIVR
+434 KRSQHPLASTVVR
-447 LAEEEGVPFFDVPVD
+447 QAKEEGVPFLDVPVD

-472 KAVVGNETYYIGR
+472 RAVVGNETYYIGR
-485 PSLLVEVLGRLPNEV
+485 PSLLAEVLGRLPGEA

-507 REEGKTV
+507 RQEGKTV

-581 EQKMAAIREL
+581 EQKLAAIREL
-591 KQRYG
+591 KHRYG

-644 PYTVRLGRRTLAIIK
+644 PYTVRLSRRTLAIIK
-659 QNMAFAFG
+659 QNIAFALG

-696 VTFNSIRLLRVKE
+696 VTFNSMRLLRVKE
-709 EGDGQ
+709 